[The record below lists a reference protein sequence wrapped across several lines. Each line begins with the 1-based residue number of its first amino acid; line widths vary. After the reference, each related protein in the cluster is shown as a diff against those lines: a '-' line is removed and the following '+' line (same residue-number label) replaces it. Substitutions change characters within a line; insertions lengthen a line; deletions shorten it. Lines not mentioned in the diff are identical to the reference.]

1 MMAGRAKL
9 VLTTITGL
17 MLSLMIG
24 VAAQDPAAPPD
35 SIRGTVVRA
44 DTRSPLPR
52 VRLELVPEEYAK
64 RPTGYEKV
72 CKPSP
77 DIEPSRLRRVAMTD
91 DNGRFTFMDI
101 PSGRYLLSAEHEGYL
116 RAEWGQRGKFPI
128 GTVLAIGPQADLLES
143 IDVPLGRGNVT
154 RGNRGQSAGTLNN
167 PVAPGVRTEVLPPG
181 ALQNLS
187 ISLYPAPTISGRVF
201 DDESR
206 TVAAGVIQA
215 YQLRYTPLNG
225 RSLRSIRSTLTNDR
239 GEYRLFWLNPGE
251 YYIAGGYTDSG
262 LQPWREGLRLTPN
275 LPNADSRLPMLFYPD
290 AAKASDAVAVP
301 LNAGSD
307 AIVDIRLRARPRF
320 TVRVRLTGNALPP
333 NANLVF
339 VPQGGDLCA
348 AIDYAIKPG
357 RDGQFE
363 IRDVPEGVYVMMAML
378 GRSVISDMATV
389 KVDRGD
395 ANELLPVV
403 PPIDVWGTITFTN
416 APKDLDLSGVRV
428 NLTRTRL
435 EVSHV
440 ATAALEFGTNEFRIP
455 GVGPG
460 SYYAT
465 VDLPPGAYVDSVT
478 ALKFKPGTREC
489 TALPRSPRYR
499 YLDSHLHLDP
509 TLPLIIPGVIPIDAE
524 CLNIQVVFAG
534 RFNGK
539 VQTRT
544 QEPVAGALV
553 VALPRSLWGTRSDA
567 GLTPPDHFLTA
578 TTDSQGMYRISGVFP
593 RDSTRPVGDA
603 EYRLYAFEDLDPNLI
618 YDPAFADRFRN
629 REIFT
634 RLTVEPDGTRR
645 SSIVTVATVSTC
657 PHVLDQCI
665 LTVIP
670 AADTV
675 RGTQ

>member
-1 MMAGRAKL
+1 ML
-9 VLTTITGL
+9 WL
-17 MLSLMIG
+17 MLS
-24 VAAQDPAAPPD
+24 VAAQDPVAPPD

-72 CKPSP
+72 CKPSA
-77 DIEPSRLRRVAMTD
+77 DIEPVRLRRLAMTD
-91 DNGRFTFMDI
+91 DNGRFTFLEI
-101 PSGRYLLSAEHEGYL
+101 PPGRYLLAAEHEGYL

-128 GTVLAIGPQADLLES
+128 GTVLAIGPQDDLLES
-143 IDVPLGRGNVT
+143 INVTLGGRGNSAP
-154 RGNRGQSAGTLNN
+154 RENRGQSTGALDSS
-167 PVAPGVRTEVLPPG
+167 VSPGVRTEVMSRN
-181 ALQNLS
+181 ALQNLVMS
-187 ISLYPAPTISGRVF
+187 MYPAPTISGRVF

-206 TVAAGVIQA
+206 TVVAGVIQA

-225 RSLRSIRSTLTNDR
+225 RTLRSIRSTLTNDR

-251 YYIAGGYTDSG
+251 YYIAAGYTDSG

-307 AIVDIRLRARPRF
+307 SIVDIKLRARPRF
-320 TVRVRLTGNALPP
+320 TVRVRLVGNAIPP

-348 AIDYAIKPG
+348 AMDYAITPG
-357 RDGQFE
+357 RDGLFE
-363 IRDVPEGVYVMMAML
+363 IRDVPEGVYVMMAMQ

-395 ANELLPVV
+395 VNDMLPVV

-416 APKDLDLSGVRV
+416 PPKDIDLSGIRV

-440 ATAALEFGTNEFRIP
+440 ATAALEFGTNQFRVP

-460 SYYAT
+460 SYYVT
-465 VDLPPGAYVDSVT
+465 LDVPPGAYVDSVT
-478 ALKFKPGTREC
+478 ALKFIPETRQC
-489 TALPRSPRYR
+489 RALPRSPRYK

-524 CLNIQVVFAG
+524 CLNISVVFDG

-544 QEPVAGALV
+544 GEPVPGALV
-553 VALPRSLWGTRSDA
+553 VALPRSFWGTRSDA

-578 TTDSQGMYRISGVFP
+578 TTDSQGMYRITGVFP
-593 RDSTRPVGDA
+593 RDSTRPIGDA

-618 YDPAFADRFRN
+618 YDPALPERFRN

-634 RLTVEPDGTRR
+634 RVTVEPDGNRR
-645 SSIVTVATVSTC
+645 SSIATVATVSTC
-657 PHVLDQCI
+657 PHPLDQCV